1 MHDAGGELL
10 LMGFLGGSYMRCC
23 IAGSHR
29 PLRASLRPSAPR
41 AGALLCG
48 APALFVSIP
57 LGRRLKGRKGMFR
70 RRNQQE
76 EAQEKGSQEPGV
88 VPWQRAAFKLLLF
101 ELVSVGIPLLLLRLI
116 NKLLTRSS

>member
-1 MHDAGGELL
+1 
-10 LMGFLGGSYMRCC
+10 
-23 IAGSHR
+23 
-29 PLRASLRPSAPR
+29 
-41 AGALLCG
+41 
-48 APALFVSIP
+48 
-57 LGRRLKGRKGMFR
+57 MFR

-88 VPWQRAAFKLLLF
+88 VSWQEAAFKLLVF

>member
-10 LMGFLGGSYMRCC
+10 LMGFLGGSYTRCC
-23 IAGSHR
+23 IARSHR

-70 RRNQQE
+70 RRRNQQE
-76 EAQEKGSQEPGV
+76 EAQERGSQE
-88 VPWQRAAFKLLLF
+88 AAFKLLLF
-101 ELVSVGIPLLLLRLI
+101 ELVSIGIPLLLLRLI